1 MKYAERGI
9 IQAKNNKMKN
19 QSKATAIEL
28 ASKSIMNKMNIRLDK
43 KQTGDNFRRELAK
56 NINEVSDIYCIN
68 QKALNRI
75 FL

>member
-1 MKYAERGI
+1 
-9 IQAKNNKMKN
+9 MKN
-19 QSKATAIEL
+19 QEKATDIEL

-56 NINEVSDIYCIN
+56 NINEASITYCIN

>member
-1 MKYAERGI
+1 
-9 IQAKNNKMKN
+9 MKN
-19 QSKATAIEL
+19 QQKATDIEL

-56 NINEVSDIYCIN
+56 NINEVSITYCIN